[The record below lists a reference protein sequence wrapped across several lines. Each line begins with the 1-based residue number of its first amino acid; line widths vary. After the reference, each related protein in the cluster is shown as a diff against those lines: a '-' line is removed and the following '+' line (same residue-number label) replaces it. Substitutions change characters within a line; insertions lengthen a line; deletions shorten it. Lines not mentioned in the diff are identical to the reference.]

1 MNAWDKSNLIFIMKL
16 NREELIEWFM
26 ESSEDDRL
34 YAEEL
39 LARAHLELDIKDL
52 EFSDDVE
59 DLKEAKS
66 VLKQFTLK
74 GKVN

>member
-1 MNAWDKSNLIFIMKL
+1 MNDWDKNNLMFIMKL
-16 NREELIEWFM
+16 SRQELIEWFM

-39 LARAHLELDIKDL
+39 LARAHLLLDVKEV
-52 EFSDDVE
+52 EFFDDTE
-59 DLKEAKS
+59 DLSDAKT

-74 GKVN
+74 GSVK

>member
-1 MNAWDKSNLIFIMKL
+1 MNAWDKNNLMFIMKL
-16 NREELIEWFM
+16 SNKELIEWFM

-52 EFSDDVE
+52 EFSDMVE
-59 DLKEAKS
+59 DLSEAKS

-74 GKVN
+74 GKVK

>member
-1 MNAWDKSNLIFIMKL
+1 MNNWDKNNLMFIMKL

-52 EFSDDVE
+52 EFSDMVE
-59 DLKEAKS
+59 DLSLSKS
-66 VLKQFTLK
+66 VLKQFTLT
-74 GKVN
+74 GKVK